1 MATIWDDKNHSS
13 GEQFILSKT
22 CSSQVK
28 SAFNGITFPCTK
40 ISSKEYSSAKKQSKL
55 LIPDNHKP
63 KTNDIVFYFESDGV
77 SYEVNA
83 VSTLNNSNFTWSSAG
98 TSTNR
103 TKMTIIKETAS
114 LAAILKKKNTN
125 SNYKTDEELIKVL
138 KEDYSLKDVNDYWK
152 PVYFSSAIAH
162 ANLVY
167 NKINLSSGLILG
179 ERQQDDFSEIIYKI
193 SKELTSKAADNWNPS
208 DVWFI
213 NKSRSAEIKRELNQ
227 FKQNISKTELDKD
240 ELAYKF
246 KMILDKLLFDGDLV
260 GVSLK
265 QIDNGTGKCNLV
277 TYKSIK
283 DKSKE
288 MNFKVKKCYLRET
301 KNGLPAYGELQSE
314 CGFNIK
320 FGGRA
325 NATKANIN
333 LEGQMTGATH
343 QLGAIDAKV
352 VDKIALKKGFKIYKD
367 SDFNENNKTDMLN
380 KFENSVNIVKQKQ
393 NDIFNKYFKGNNINN
408 LYELYGFVEV
418 KRFIA
423 CVSMYEFIDSL
434 NEDDVIDFFLL
445 AKKIDKINPNYY
457 ILH

>member
-40 ISSKEYSSAKKQSKL
+40 ISSKEYSSAKKQSTL
-55 LIPDNHKP
+55 LIPETHKP
-63 KTNDIVFYFESDGV
+63 KANDIVFYFESDGI
-77 SYEVNA
+77 SYEVKA

-125 SNYKTDEELIKVL
+125 SNYKNDEELIKVL
-138 KEDYSLKDVNDYWK
+138 KEDYDIKDVTDYWK

-162 ANLVY
+162 ANLMS
-167 NKINLSSGLILG
+167 KINLPTSLIIG
-179 ERQQDDFSEIIYKI
+179 ERQQDDFSEIVYKI
-193 SKELTSKAADNWNPS
+193 AKDLTSKAADNWNPA
-208 DVWFI
+208 DLWFM
-213 NKSRSAEIKRELNQ
+213 NKSKASEIKKELID
-227 FKQNISKTELDKD
+227 FKRNIDKTGLNKDEAAYKYKMMLDK
-240 ELAYKF
+240 
-246 KMILDKLLFDGDLV
+246 MLFDGDLV

-277 TYKSIK
+277 TYNSIK
-283 DKSKE
+283 DKSKD
-288 MNFKVKKCYLRET
+288 MSFKVQRCYIRDT

-333 LEGQMTGATH
+333 LEGQMMGATH
-343 QLGAIDAKV
+343 QLGAIDSKV
-352 VDKIALKKGFKIYKD
+352 VDKLSEKKGIKIYKD
-367 SDFNENNKTDMLN
+367 SDFSEDNLDDTFK
-380 KFENSVNIVKQKQ
+380 KFEHSINVVKKEQP
-393 NDIFNKYFKGNNINN
+393 DIYNNYFRNNN
-408 LYELYGFVEV
+408 LQQSYLFYGFVEV

-423 CVSMYEFIDSL
+423 CVSMFEFINSL
-434 NEDDVIDFFLL
+434 TEDEVLDFFLL

>member
-1 MATIWDDKNHSS
+1 MATIWDNKNHSS

-22 CSSQVK
+22 CSAQVK
-28 SAFNGITFPCTK
+28 SSFNGINFPCTK

-125 SNYKTDEELIKVL
+125 SNYKTDGELIKVL
-138 KEDYSLKDVNDYWK
+138 KEDYGLKDVVDYWK

-162 ANLVY
+162 ANLIS
-167 NKINLSSGLILG
+167 KTSLASSLIIG
-179 ERQQDDFSEIIYKI
+179 ERQQDDFSEIVYKI
-193 SKELTSKAADNWNPS
+193 AKDLTSKAADNWNPA
-208 DVWFI
+208 DLWFM
-213 NKSRSAEIKRELNQ
+213 NKSKAVEIKKVLTDFKRNIDNNLN
-227 FKQNISKTELDKD
+227 KDEAAYKYKMMLDK
-240 ELAYKF
+240 
-246 KMILDKLLFDGDLV
+246 MLFDGDLV

-265 QIDNGTGKCNLV
+265 QIDNGAGKCNLV
-277 TYKSIK
+277 TYNSIK
-283 DKSKE
+283 DKSRD
-288 MNFKVKKCYLRET
+288 MNFKILKCYIRDT

-333 LEGQMTGATH
+333 LEGQMMGATH
-343 QLGAIDAKV
+343 QLGAIDSKV
-352 VDKIALKKGFKIYKD
+352 VDKLSTKKGIKIYKD
-367 SDFNENNKTDMLN
+367 SDFSENNLD
-380 KFENSVNIVKQKQ
+380 
-393 NDIFNKYFKGNNINN
+393 DIFNKFEYAINLVKKEQPNIYNNYFRNNN
-408 LYELYGFVEV
+408 LQQSYLFYGFVEV

-423 CVSMYEFIDSL
+423 CVSMFEFINSL
-434 NEDDVIDFFLL
+434 TVDEVIDFFLL

-457 ILH
+457 LLH